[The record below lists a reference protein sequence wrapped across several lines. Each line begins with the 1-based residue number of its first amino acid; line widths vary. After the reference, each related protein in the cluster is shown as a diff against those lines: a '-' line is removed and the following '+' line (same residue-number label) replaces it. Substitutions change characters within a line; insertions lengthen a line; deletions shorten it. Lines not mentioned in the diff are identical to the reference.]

1 MRRNCLN
8 TSSLKFELIVGMHQH
23 INHYCQILWN
33 FSDLQ
38 NNNTQYIINHWG
50 FGYLVFPPG
59 EQRQFVQNQKS
70 LLLGQQQVQFLKSS
84 KEELKTSLTKT
95 RKPSEKPY
103 TQLIMIFQMWSLS
116 NTKYL
121 SVRFARQDK
130 ITCHWHLRHIIFS
143 GLKHN
148 DPKKHDILWWAV
160 FQSQQM
166 FVQQGNYAYIYH

>member
-1 MRRNCLN
+1 
-8 TSSLKFELIVGMHQH
+8 MHQH

-50 FGYLVFPPG
+50 FWYLVFPPRK
-59 EQRQFVQNQKS
+59 QRQFVQNQKS
-70 LLLGQQQVQFLKSS
+70 LLLGQQQVQFLKSG
-84 KEELKTSLTKT
+84 KEEVKTSLTKT

-103 TQLIMIFQMWSLS
+103 TQLTMIFQMGSLS
-116 NTKYL
+116 NTKYV
-121 SVRFARQDK
+121 SVTFARQDK
-130 ITCHWHLRHIIFS
+130 ITCHWDLRHIIFS

-148 DPKKHDILWWAV
+148 DPKKLDILGQAV

-166 FVQQGNYAYIYH
+166 FVQQGNYAYTYH

>member
-1 MRRNCLN
+1 MRRNFLN
-8 TSSLKFELIVGMHQH
+8 TSSLKFELIVGMRQH

-38 NNNTQYIINHWG
+38 NNNTEYIINHWG
-50 FGYLVFPPG
+50 FWYLVFPPG
-59 EQRQFVQNQKS
+59 KQRQFVQNQKS
-70 LLLGQQQVQFLKSS
+70 LASRTATSPIFNSG

-95 RKPSEKPY
+95 RKPSEKRY
-103 TQLIMIFQMWSLS
+103 TQLIMNFQMWSLS
-116 NTKYL
+116 NTNYV

-130 ITCHWHLRHIIFS
+130 IACHWHLRHIIFS

-148 DPKKHDILWWAV
+148 DPKTPDILGRAV

-166 FVQQGNYAYIYH
+166 FVQQGNYAYTYH